1 MKFFDAHCHLQF
13 QQYDADREKVLTRMR
28 DLDMGAIVVGTNY
41 ETSKTG
47 LELARRHDFIW
58 ASVGLHPNDEESYDV
73 SKYEELAQDPK
84 VVAIGECGLDYF
96 RSKDKDQN
104 SKFEAQIKLA
114 EKLRKPLIVH
124 CRNAHED
131 CSSILQKT
139 RISVPVVMHFFTGT
153 AELAQKYLELGCH
166 ISFPGPITFTDMYD
180 ESIRVT
186 PMDKILAE
194 TDAPFAAPVP
204 HRGVRNE
211 PIYVEEVVKKIAETR
226 GIPLKEMSSR
236 IVENTQEV
244 FGLQ

>member
-1 MKFFDAHCHLQF
+1 
-13 QQYDADREKVLTRMR
+13 
-28 DLDMGAIVVGTNY
+28 
-41 ETSKTG
+41 
-47 LELARRHDFIW
+47 
-58 ASVGLHPNDEESYDV
+58 
-73 SKYEELAQDPK
+73 
-84 VVAIGECGLDYF
+84 
-96 RSKDKDQN
+96 
-104 SKFEAQIKLA
+104 
-114 EKLRKPLIVH
+114 
-124 CRNAHED
+124 
-131 CSSILQKT
+131 
-139 RISVPVVMHFFTGT
+139 MHFFTGT